1 MFSNRNPRSAFLGV
15 ARLLLTALT
24 LISLASCGFRMQG
37 VRSLPAIM
45 AVTYID
51 STDRYSD
58 FTRALGDSIR
68 ATGAQVTDT
77 RAKATAIV
85 RVRKD
90 ETGQSVLSVSARNT
104 PEELEVFYKVEY
116 SVEAVENRPGA
127 GQELIPTQTLMLTR
141 DYNYDERAL
150 LAKQRERAVLQQSL
164 ARDLAD
170 IVLRRLVTL

>member
-1 MFSNRNPRSAFLGV
+1 MRRVALFNV
-15 ARLLLTALT
+15 ARLLLMSVALV
-24 LISLASCGFRMQG
+24 SLASCGFRMQG
-37 VRSLPAIM
+37 VRRLPAVM
-45 AVTYID
+45 SVTYID
-51 STDRYSD
+51 SSDRYSD

-68 ATGAQVTDT
+68 ATGARVAET
-77 RAKATAIV
+77 RAEATAIV
-85 RVRKD
+85 RVRTD
-90 ETGQSVLSVSARNT
+90 ETGQSVLSVSASNT

-116 SVEAVENRPGA
+116 SVEEVT
-127 GQELIPTQTLMLTR
+127 GQELIPAQTLMLTR

>member
-1 MFSNRNPRSAFLGV
+1 MSFFNI
-15 ARLLLTALT
+15 ARLSLLTLALV
-24 LISLASCGFRMQG
+24 SLTSCGFRMQG
-37 VRSLPAIM
+37 VRRLPAVM
-45 AVTYID
+45 SVTYID
-51 STDRYSD
+51 SSDRYSD

-68 ATGAQVTDT
+68 ATGARVAET
-77 RAKATAIV
+77 RAEATAIV

-116 SVEAVENRPGA
+116 SVEAVENGPGA
-127 GQELIPTQTLMLTR
+127 GQELIPAQTLVLTR